1 MGGLRYSRKVRRN
14 YRCMNIFHEIDCTII
29 SEYKD
34 NGITGSEIHYNSILA
49 CSLRFYRNRRI
60 ARKLYPF
67 SIRPHNNFT
76 KVSNR
81 SIV

>member
-1 MGGLRYSRKVRRN
+1 MSGLRYSRKVRRN
-14 YRCMNIFHEIDCTII
+14 YRCMNIFHEIDCTIL
-29 SEYKD
+29 SDYKD
-34 NGITGSEIHYNSILA
+34 NGIIGSEIYYNSILA
-49 CSLRFYRNRRI
+49 NNLRYYRTRRI

-67 SIRPHNNFT
+67 SIRPHNSFT